1 MDVLIDKR
9 ELLEKARERN
19 LSLVMIEKDYV
30 LGWALFGFSRV
41 PSLVFKG
48 GTALSKIYF
57 AETWRLSEDLD
68 FSLIEG
74 EWDDLKH
81 PLPKLLKALAKEC
94 GIDFR
99 LANVFGNPGYLQLK
113 IQYAGPIGRNWIK
126 VDIRKDDLV
135 DTPENKKVARAYS
148 DYPDFTLRVENLAE
162 ICASKIRTLI
172 ERRKCR
178 DYFDL
183 WKLLGLEID
192 VERMKRIL
200 PKKLAVKG
208 LTTVDLVRMFPDD
221 LPETLQPYWD
231 RELSRLVEPVPEMSV
246 VLEELRQRL
255 MVMAPLS

>member
-1 MDVLIDKR
+1 MSVQ
-9 ELLEKARERN
+9 
-19 LSLVMIEKDYV
+19 S
-30 LGWALFGFSRV
+30 
-41 PSLVFKG
+41 
-48 GTALSKIYF
+48 
-57 AETWRLSEDLD
+57 DLP
-68 FSLIEG
+68 FQG
-74 EWDDLKH
+74 RP
-81 PLPKLLKALAKEC
+81 PLPSASLLGALQRSPERVEDAIPGRSRAPVGPELPARPPTL
-94 GIDFR
+94 GI
-99 LANVFGNPGYLQLK
+99 VSS
-113 IQYAGPIGRNWIK
+113 
-126 VDIRKDDLV
+126 
-135 DTPENKKVARAYS
+135 TPPSHDA
-148 DYPDFTLRVENLAE
+148 YPDFTFRVESLAE

-192 VERMKRIL
+192 FECMKRIL